1 MESFVPLLQFRDNF
15 FIQCRNE
22 LQQIGEHA
30 ARGGG
35 GGGGGEE
42 DSPLALIPSVLPLV
56 MKSKISIK
64 AI

>member
-1 MESFVPLLQFRDNF
+1 MNTL
-15 FIQCRNE
+15 
-22 LQQIGEHA
+22 
-30 ARGGG
+30 RGGG